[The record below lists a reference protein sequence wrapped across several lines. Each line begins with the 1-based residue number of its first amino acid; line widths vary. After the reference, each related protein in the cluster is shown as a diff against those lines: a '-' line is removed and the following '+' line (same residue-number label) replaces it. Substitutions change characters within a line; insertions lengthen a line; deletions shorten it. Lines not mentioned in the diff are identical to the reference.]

1 MAITERRIMK
11 INIDKWD
18 EMLALERDFQKLE
31 EDLGIKSQKRWLRT
45 TAGPL
50 GFSNLIWERDWENV
64 GASEQAYARMSET
77 PQMAKLIERFKE
89 CVTEMHNEYY
99 QVVSVTS

>member
-11 INIDKWD
+11 IKFEKWD
-18 EMLALERDFQKLE
+18 EMLSIERDFQKLE
-31 EDLGIKSQKRWLRT
+31 EDLGINSKKRWLRT

-50 GFSNLIWERDWENV
+50 GYSNLIWERDWSDV
-64 GASEQAYARMSET
+64 GESEQAYARMSET
-77 PQMAKLIERFKE
+77 PQMAKLLDRTIE

-99 QVVSVTS
+99 HIVEV